1 MNPREQEGRLEEM
14 VDDGGSE
21 RRASASPEHSFGW
34 AEQMSGSGTEI
45 AIRYSKSAPI
55 RLILRPP

>member
-1 MNPREQEGRLEEM
+1 M